1 MLKRASTR
9 GWASPG
15 AVEEGFSRGCQLELC
30 IARNTTTWAFRRAKI
45 LNLGRFTGY
54 SAVKNNNK
62 LSLSIKRPIET
73 SFNIYCSRIFHD
85 KLTILF
91 VKAQIFVLS
100 VQRIFK
106 DSHRKRYRR
115 SCRICKILRVTISRN
130 QSPDPRLIILITGR
144 AINPPNVIYRPMPI
158 TRCNNYSTEDHTW
171 QVNINFL
178 LQNDPS
184 HLLPSSP
191 SLFIILHQI
200 NIKSKE
206 TSANN
211 YYSP

>member
-54 SAVKNNNK
+54 SAVKNT
-62 LSLSIKRPIET
+62 LLLPRVTLPIKQHWNRFLTFNLYWSHIFQQIDNFICEST
-73 SFNIYCSRIFHD
+73 SFR
-85 KLTILF
+85 
-91 VKAQIFVLS
+91 LS

-144 AINPPNVIYRPMPI
+144 VINLPNVIYRPMLI

-171 QVNINFL
+171 QVNISLNLPLYKKTPLIIIFFFFFSFPFL
-178 LQNDPS
+178 
-184 HLLPSSP
+184 
-191 SLFIILHQI
+191 
-200 NIKSKE
+200 
-206 TSANN
+206 
-211 YYSP
+211 